1 MDVTECGGNDGVCPQ
16 SGSNLYSSGLT
27 VGHLCLQLTIQDGG
41 ANDADGARNYTCKH
55 VTCFD

>member
-1 MDVTECGGNDGVCPQ
+1 MDVTECGGNDGVCPP

-41 ANDADGARNYTCKH
+41 ANDADGARNYACKH
-55 VTCFD
+55 VT